1 MMFSKHVTKDI
12 SAYCHGELSSEESKR
27 FAEHI
32 ISCVRCRTKFE
43 EIKLGIKLAE
53 QLPQLTAPE
62 SLWQE
67 VESALGRET
76 GSKAGVVSMKPLSWR
91 VQMAVAAAVLVV
103 FSLGVWLYK
112 TSPGGGSRTGSGKA
126 AWQVT
131 RLDGTPKIGSENI
144 STRGSLSIGEWLET
158 DENSRAQI
166 AVGTIGNVDIGEN
179 TRVRL
184 LETQPTEHRLELA
197 RGKMSAR
204 IWAPPRLFFVDT
216 PSAVAA
222 DLGCAYTLSVD
233 DKGDGRLSVTSGWV
247 ALQTNERESIV
258 PAEAS
263 CETQLG
269 TGPGT
274 PYFDDSTVEFQ
285 KSLKEIDFG
294 KDSAKR
300 GEALAS
306 VLGQSRPRDT
316 LTLWHLLPRVNDAE
330 RVRVYEKMESFGAPP
345 AGVTREGVLK
355 LDQKM
360 LAQWRTAL
368 EGSWGSAGGG
378 KGIPK
383 SAAEWKSLKGSD
395 PVKDALKK

>member
-1 MMFSKHVTKDI
+1 MFSKHVTKDI
-12 SAYCHGELSSEESKR
+12 SAYCHGELSSEASKQ

-53 QLPQLTAPE
+53 QLPQLTAPD
-62 SLWQE
+62 SLWRE
-67 VESALGRET
+67 VESALGRE
-76 GSKAGVVSMKPLSWR
+76 AGPAAQVVSSRRMQW
-91 VQMAVAAAVLVV
+91 AIAAAVLVV
-103 FSLGVWLYK
+103 FSLGLVWLYNNRGG
-112 TSPGGGSRTGSGKA
+112 TSVSGKPS
-126 AWQVT
+126 WHVT
-131 RLDGTPKIGSENI
+131 RLDGTPRIGSETI
-144 STRGSLSIGEWLET
+144 SNRGRLAVGEWLET

-166 AVGTIGNVDIGEN
+166 AVGTIGNVDIDEN

-197 RGKMSAR
+197 RGTMSAR

-247 ALQTNERESIV
+247 ALQAKERESIV
-258 PAEAS
+258 PEGAS

-274 PYFDDSTVEFQ
+274 PYFDDSSVEFQ
-285 KSLKEIDFG
+285 KALKQVDFD
-294 KDSAKR
+294 KDPAKR
-300 GEALAS
+300 SLALES
-306 VLGQSRPRDT
+306 MLSHSRARDT
-316 LTLWHLLPRVNDAE
+316 LTLWHLLPRVNHAE
-330 RVRVYEKMESFGAPP
+330 RVRVYEKMLSFAAPP

-355 LDQKM
+355 LDQNM
-360 LAQWRTAL
+360 LQQWRVSL
-368 EGSWGSAGGG
+368 EGSWGSGGG

-383 SAAEWKSLKGSD
+383 SAAEWKSLKGWSAD
-395 PVKDALKK
+395 PMKDVLKK